1 MSMNEILS
9 TDIQNQ
15 VDTDMQLINC
25 ILQKKKTQEV
35 DLHSS

>member
-1 MSMNEILS
+1 MSMNKKLS
-9 TDIQNQ
+9 LYIQKR

-35 DLHSS
+35 ELHSS

>member
-9 TDIQNQ
+9 TYIQNQ

-25 ILQKKKTQEV
+25 ILHKWKHKM
-35 DLHSS
+35 

>member
-9 TDIQNQ
+9 LYIQKR

-35 DLHSS
+35 ELHSS